1 MMAEE
6 EEDQRY
12 QKDLRRKVAEA
23 MRRAQ
28 AEQQKKE
35 LMRQFLDA
43 GAYERLMNI
52 KVSNPELYEQL
63 VGLII
68 SLAQS
73 NRLSGKMTEDQL
85 RSILGKITYRKEP
98 TIEFKHK

>member
-1 MMAEE
+1 VAE

-12 QKDLRRKVAEA
+12 QRELRKKVAEA

-28 AEQQKKE
+28 VEQQKKE
-35 LMRQFLDA
+35 LMKQFLA
-43 GAYERLMNI
+43 PGAYERLMNI
-52 KVSNPELYEQL
+52 RLSNQELYEQL
-63 VGLII
+63 VSLII

-73 NRLSGKMTEDQL
+73 NRISGKVSEDQF
-85 RSILGKITYRKEP
+85 RSILEKVTYKKEP

>member
-1 MMAEE
+1 MADE

-12 QKDLRRKVAEA
+12 QRELRKKVTEA

-28 AEQQKKE
+28 VEQQKKE
-35 LMRQFLDA
+35 LMRQLLEP

-52 KVSNPELYEQL
+52 RLSNQELYEQL
-63 VGLII
+63 VSLIL

-73 NRLSGKMTEDQL
+73 NRISGKISENQL